1 MTEVDW
7 IDIFSE
13 NLREMMEEK
22 GIGQN
27 ELAQRSKLS
36 KATVSRLL
44 AGTVAPSFKSIIN
57 LSYALDCT
65 TDELIDFGD
74 MIE

>member
-13 NLREMMEEK
+13 NLREMMGEK
-22 GIGQN
+22 GLGQN
-27 ELAQRSKLS
+27 ELAQRSNISKGTISKLI
-36 KATVSRLL
+36 
-44 AGTVAPSFKSIIN
+44 AGTTMPSLRSIIN

-74 MIE
+74 VIE

>member
-1 MTEVDW
+1 MNEADW

-22 GIGQN
+22 GLGQN
-27 ELAQRSKLS
+27 ELARRSKLS

-44 AGTVAPSFKSIIN
+44 AGTAAPSFKSIIN